1 MHLKCSLCCYWS
13 PGLQEVS
20 TRWRKLAVLVS
31 VLSCPAPK
39 SSETPDVP
47 PNCAWGLI
55 RNQLSTDVLCL
66 DSVIYWMMKQCFSVL
81 QPSWPLSLCRQLQ
94 IWVTSCQWMGK
105 RIRWYISFW
114 NLFGYF
120 MAFDI
125 SGWLTLECGND
136 TKEWLQL
143 SIVRAYAWL
152 STQGPLPF
160 FWAVRLCWKPRGRAR
175 KQSLS
180 CNVLYKES
188 PDSKMLG
195 CCAKPSVSM
204 TDIRTLKQPL

>member
-1 MHLKCSLCCYWS
+1 MIRVKRTSSSGFPHVWPMHSKCSLCCYWS
-13 PGLQEVS
+13 LGLQEVS

-47 PNCAWGLI
+47 QNCAGGLI

-81 QPSWPLSLCRQLQ
+81 QPSWPSSLCRQLQ

-105 RIRWYISFW
+105 RIRRYISFW

-125 SGWLTLECGND
+125 SGWLTLTGMW
-136 TKEWLQL
+136 EWYKRMAAAFYCKSLFL
-143 SIVRAYAWL
+143 TVKSR
-152 STQGPLPF
+152 TTTF
-160 FWAVRLCWKPRGRAR
+160 FRAVRLCRKLCGRTR
-175 KQSLS
+175 K
-180 CNVLYKES
+180 
-188 PDSKMLG
+188 
-195 CCAKPSVSM
+195 
-204 TDIRTLKQPL
+204 